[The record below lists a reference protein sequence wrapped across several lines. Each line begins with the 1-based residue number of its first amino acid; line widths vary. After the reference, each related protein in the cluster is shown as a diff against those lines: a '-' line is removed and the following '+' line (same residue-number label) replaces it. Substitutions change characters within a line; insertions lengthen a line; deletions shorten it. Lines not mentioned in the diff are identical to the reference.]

1 MPRQPYPSDL
11 TDGQWRRLWPWLPAP
26 KTPGRP
32 HTVSLREVVNAIRH
46 VLRTGCTWRSLPLDF
61 PCWQT
66 VYGYFSRSVKMTE
79 VAGPRDYDARKP
91 KKVALVAA
99 MHKLPPCTSC

>member
-1 MPRQPYPSDL
+1 M
-11 TDGQWRRLWPWLPAP
+11 
-26 KTPGRP
+26 
-32 HTVSLREVVNAIRH
+32 REVVNAIRH

-79 VAGPRDYDARKP
+79 VAGPRDYDAHKP

-99 MHKLPPCTSC
+99 MHKLLTLLNAMMRDQTAWQPPPQTIQGT